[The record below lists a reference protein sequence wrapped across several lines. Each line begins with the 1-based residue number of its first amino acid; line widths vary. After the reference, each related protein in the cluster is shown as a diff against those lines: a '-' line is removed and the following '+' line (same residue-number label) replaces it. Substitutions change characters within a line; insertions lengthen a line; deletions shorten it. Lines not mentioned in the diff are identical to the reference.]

1 VISEVQLDKAMN
13 YLAETDVECAEL
25 RANVARSEFMAKVC
39 EGLHYKSASG
49 SVEDRKQEA
58 RTTQAVI
65 DEWEK
70 HFVAITKY
78 ETVRARR
85 MRAELLVEVWRS
97 QNANR
102 RQAA

>member
-1 VISEVQLDKAMN
+1 MIDQDKMERAMD
-13 YLAETDVECAEL
+13 YLAETDAECAHL
-25 RANVARSEFMAKVC
+25 RADVARSEFMAKVC

-85 MRAELLVEVWRS
+85 MRAELVVEVWRS